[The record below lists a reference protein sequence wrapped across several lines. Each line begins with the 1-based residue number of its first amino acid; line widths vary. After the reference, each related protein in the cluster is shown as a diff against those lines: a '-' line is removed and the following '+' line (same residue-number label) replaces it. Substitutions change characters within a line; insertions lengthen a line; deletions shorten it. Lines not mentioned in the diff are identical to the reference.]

1 MNAAPR
7 FEPLDIEQDVIEQ
20 GLSALHAPALWRRA
34 NVRMIEKALSEL
46 SFEGVIVPEVETT
59 DDGTQVFTVS
69 LDDGG
74 FRWRGRTNRWQ
85 QPVVVHGSV
94 IDLSNG
100 EPATDATAV
109 LAAVLAPL
117 KLPAITLANYLR
129 ETLNTLAAD
138 TQMLASR
145 EGLRAADWLAL
156 PGDRLQ
162 SLLDGHPK
170 AIPSKGR
177 IGWGIEDNLRYGP
190 ERAPAFQLHWLA
202 VRRDVGRLNS
212 TRDWDAD
219 RLVAAS
225 CGPSEHARLR
235 ERLTAAT
242 TQPENYWLLPVHP
255 WQWQGVIASQFAP
268 LLSDGRMIALGEAG
282 DRYTPQQSLRTLNNV
297 DRPEQPNLKLPLT
310 ILNTSAYR
318 GLPARYLAIT
328 PALSDWLQHLL
339 ASDALLTERSTVAL
353 AEPATAFVPHPV
365 FHGLAGVPYQFDE
378 MLGAVWRE
386 STERRRATGE
396 RILMASV
403 LQQCDDDGIPLAA
416 ELIRASKLSAHEWLT
431 RLFDLAVVPLYH
443 LQARHG
449 LGFIAHGQNLML
461 RFENEAPAGILLKDY
476 QGDLFRADAAW
487 ATPEGLAPEVW
498 DALPT
503 MPPHYLVHNLWT
515 GLFASVFRFMASA
528 LHGHGTFDEEAFYR
542 LLTERL
548 HRYQDAHPQLRERF
562 AELDLF
568 TPQMPRL
575 SLNRARFAA
584 GYGDSAERPI
594 HARGPDLPNPLLF
607 ATT

>member
-1 MNAAPR
+1 MNAVAR
-7 FEPLDIEQDVIEQ
+7 LEQLDVGQDTIEQ
-20 GLSALHAPALWRRA
+20 GFTALHSPALWRRA

-46 SFEGVIVPEVETT
+46 SFEGVIVPQVETT
-59 DDGTQVFTVS
+59 DGGTQVFTLS
-69 LDDGG
+69 LDGGG
-74 FRWRGRTNRWQ
+74 FRWHGRVNRWQ
-85 QPVVVHGSV
+85 QPIILPGSV
-94 IDLSNG
+94 VDLSSG
-100 EPATDATAV
+100 EQAADATAV

-145 EGLRAADWLAL
+145 EGLRAIDWLAL

-177 IGWGIEDNLRYGP
+177 IGWGVEDNLRYGP
-190 ERAPAFQLHWLA
+190 ERAPAFQLQWLA
-202 VRRDVGRLNS
+202 VRHDVGRLNS
-212 TRDWDAD
+212 TLDWDAD

-225 CGPSEHARLR
+225 CAPSEHACLR
-235 ERLTAAT
+235 ERLAAAT
-242 TQPENYWLLPVHP
+242 SRPENYWLLPVHP
-255 WQWQGVIASQFAP
+255 WQWQAVISPQFAQ

-282 DRYTPQQSLRTLNNV
+282 DRYTPQQSLRTLNNI
-297 DRPEQPNLKLPLT
+297 DRPERPNLKLPLT

-328 PALSDWLQHLL
+328 PALSDWLQGLL
-339 ASDALLTERSTVAL
+339 ASDALLTECNTAAL

-365 FHGLAGVPYQFDE
+365 FHGLEGVPYQFDE

-386 STERRRATGE
+386 STEQRRTAGQ

-403 LQQCDDDGIPLAA
+403 LQQCDDNGVPLVT
-416 ELIRASKLSAHEWLT
+416 ELIRASKLSTQEWLS

-443 LQARHG
+443 LQARYG

-487 ATPEGLAPEVW
+487 ATSEGLAPEV
-498 DALPT
+498 
-503 MPPHYLVHNLWT
+503 
-515 GLFASVFRFMASA
+515 
-528 LHGHGTFDEEAFYR
+528 
-542 LLTERL
+542 
-548 HRYQDAHPQLRERF
+548 
-562 AELDLF
+562 
-568 TPQMPRL
+568 
-575 SLNRARFAA
+575 
-584 GYGDSAERPI
+584 
-594 HARGPDLPNPLLF
+594 
-607 ATT
+607 